1 MTTVL
6 AVSHNGRI
14 AFGGDGQVTVGDHAV
29 KHKAVKIRR
38 LFDDKVVI
46 GFAGSAGDALALL
59 ERFETKLKDFQG
71 NVVKACTEL
80 AKLWR
85 TDRLLRHLQS
95 QMIVSDGKVLLLV
108 TGNGEVLS
116 PDDGVIGIGS
126 GGAFAVAAAR
136 AMVRHSGD
144 MDVVEVVRFAMEIAA
159 ELCVYTN
166 SEIVVEEVP

>member
-6 AVSHNGRI
+6 AVSHKGRI
-14 AFGGDGQVTVGDHAV
+14 AFGGDGQVTVGDHSI

-38 LFDDKVVI
+38 LYDDKVVV
-46 GFAGSAGDALALL
+46 GFAGGAADALALL
-59 ERFETKLKDFQG
+59 ERFEEKLKDFQG
-71 NVVKACTEL
+71 NVLRACTEL

-95 QMIVSDGKVLLLV
+95 QMLVSDGKTLLLV

-116 PDDGVIGIGS
+116 GDDGVLGIGS
-126 GGAFAVAAAR
+126 GGPFAVAAAR
-136 AMVRHSGD
+136 ALVRHAGH
-144 MDVVEVVRFAMEIAA
+144 MDALEIAKRAMEIAA

-166 SEIVVEEVP
+166 NEITVEEVS

>member
-6 AVSHNGRI
+6 AVSHNGQV
-14 AFGGDGQVTVGDHAV
+14 ALGGDGQVTVGAQAV

-38 LFDDKVVI
+38 LYEGRIIV
-46 GFAGSAGDALALL
+46 GFAGGVADALALM
-59 ERFETKLKDFQG
+59 ERFEEKLKDFQG
-71 NVVKACTEL
+71 NVPKAATEL

-95 QMIVSDGKVLLLV
+95 QLLVSDGKALLLV

-126 GGAFAVAAAR
+126 GGPFAVAAAR
-136 AMVRHSGD
+136 ALVRHAAD
-144 MDVVEVVRFAMEIAA
+144 MDAASIVRSSMEIAA
-159 ELCVYTN
+159 ELCVYSN
-166 SEIVVEEVP
+166 REITVEEFD

>member
-1 MTTVL
+1 M
-6 AVSHNGRI
+6 
-14 AFGGDGQVTVGDHAV
+14 TVGDHTV

-38 LFDDKVVI
+38 LFDNKVVV
-46 GFAGSAGDALALL
+46 GFAGGAADALALM

-95 QMIVSDGKVLLLV
+95 QMIVSDGKTLLLV

-126 GGAFAVAAAR
+126 GGPFAVAAAR
-136 AMVRHSGD
+136 AMVRHGGD
-144 MDVVEVVRFAMEIAA
+144 MDIVDLVRSAMEIAA

-166 SEIVVEEVP
+166 SEITVEEMP

>member
-38 LFDDKVVI
+38 LFDNKVVV
-46 GFAGSAGDALALL
+46 GFSGAAADALALM

-71 NVVKACTEL
+71 NVVRACTEL

-95 QMIVSDGKVLLLV
+95 QMIVSDGKALLLV

-126 GGAFAVAAAR
+126 GGPFAVAAAR
-136 AMVRHSGD
+136 AMIRHGGD
-144 MDVVEVVRFAMEIAA
+144 MDVVDLVRSALEIAA
-159 ELCVYTN
+159 ELCIYTN
-166 SEIVVEEVP
+166 SEITVEEIP

>member
-14 AFGGDGQVTVGDHAV
+14 ALGGDGQVTVADHSV

-38 LFDDKVVI
+38 LFDNKVVV
-46 GFAGSAGDALALL
+46 GFAGGAADALALM

-95 QMIVSDGKVLLLV
+95 QMIVSDGKALLLV

-126 GGAFAVAAAR
+126 GGPFAVAAAR
-136 AMVRHSGD
+136 AMIRHGGD
-144 MDVVEVVRFAMEIAA
+144 MDVVDLVRSALEIAA

-166 SEIVVEEVP
+166 AEITVEEIP